1 MNHVER
7 ISFAAVR
14 KAWGENRGA
23 EILSA
28 PLMAGWKIAVRKS
41 LDYLRA
47 WPGAAGRQSRKRPF
61 VWTSPRRSRSV
72 QRRRAGKK
80 SLSHWRPALDAVLP
94 RSAHYVPG
102 STCHGTD
109 LSPVRRRGSPARGSR
124 QKGDEEQYGLN
135 ACQHGSRVS
144 GSREL
149 DAWRRVF
156 IPGLKRFC
164 SIWHTQFP
172 GWLGGYEIARGRTPI
187 WSFARPG

>member
-1 MNHVER
+1 VAAAAGLICGAVSCGTTFPESRERARKREAFRDPQRRARGDVRMNHVER

-80 SLSHWRPALDAVLP
+80 SLSHWRPALDAVLS
-94 RSAHYVPG
+94 RSAWYARG

-109 LSPVRRRGSPARGSR
+109 LSSVQRRWSPARGESP
-124 QKGDEEQYGLN
+124 E
-135 ACQHGSRVS
+135 
-144 GSREL
+144 
-149 DAWRRVF
+149 
-156 IPGLKRFC
+156 
-164 SIWHTQFP
+164 
-172 GWLGGYEIARGRTPI
+172 GR
-187 WSFARPG
+187 